1 MFLYKVELKDAINS
15 SHRQSKSKEKNTL
28 QKGILVQTRIKRIA
42 SGEWREIRGFYRYLD
57 PDVPVNQSLTIYTG
71 NCII

>member
-1 MFLYKVELKDAINS
+1 MFWYKVELKDAINS

-57 PDVPVNQSLTIYTG
+57 PDVPVNQLLTIYTG
-71 NCII
+71 NFII